1 MEKTKVIWPL
11 AILANMIVIPIFAVL
26 MLIVVMGMT
35 IGYFVD
41 KVITLIPARKFKA
54 ITLII
59 VLALMA
65 SCSAYKAVDCPKGSY
80 WDTGGHSYQVWKHK
94 HPGK

>member
-26 MLIVVMGMT
+26 MLIVGMGMVL
-35 IGYFVD
+35 GYFVE
-41 KVITLIPARKFKA
+41 KGWHKLAALFLI
-54 ITLII
+54 
-59 VLALMA
+59 LAFLA
-65 SCSAYKAVDCPKGSY
+65 ACSAYKAVECPKGTH